1 MNAKLVATDGLGES
15 REFALRAWG
24 SYLVGRS
31 RRADI
36 VIKHPSVSRRHCKLS
51 CVPPG
56 KWLVTD
62 VGSSNGTFIN
72 SRPVSTEPLADGDSL
87 RLGHVTLVFELM
99 TEAGAPALIAV
110 EPRDPGD
117 SDVADSRVTEVR
129 DVEAAAAS
137 AQPSRPLR

>member
-1 MNAKLVATDGLGES
+1 MNAKLVATAGLDQP

-31 RRADI
+31 RRADV
-36 VIKHPSVSRRHCKLS
+36 VIKHPSVSRKHCKLS

-62 VGSSNGTFIN
+62 VGSANGTFIN
-72 SRPVSTEPLADGDSL
+72 SRRVSTEPLSDGDAL

-99 TEAGAPALIAV
+99 TEAGAPALITV

-117 SDVADSRVTEVR
+117 SDVADSRVTEVP
-129 DVEAAAAS
+129 DVEAAGAS
-137 AQPSRPLR
+137 APPGRPLR